1 MCPNCLIYVSKGLKP
16 PATAFSHPQRAV
28 QEGHG
33 GPMVL
38 GRVEFTG
45 KMEDGAIWSDI
56 IFVADSCCLR
66 KLLKSINCR
75 LVREAQKFQA
85 FCCSEESLAN

>member
-1 MCPNCLIYVSKGLKP
+1 
-16 PATAFSHPQRAV
+16 
-28 QEGHG
+28 
-33 GPMVL
+33 MVL
-38 GRVEFTG
+38 GRVEFTE
-45 KMEDGAIWSDI
+45 KMEDGEIWSDI

-66 KLLKSINCR
+66 KLLKSIKCR